1 MFDAFMPVFCV
12 LTMEILECVIPCVT
26 NEGVRV
32 RRAAHESY
40 SMRTGG
46 RSDFT
51 NKVSTY
57 IILYIKGKG
66 KVIPIIGPVWPRGWV
81 EV

>member
-32 RRAAHESY
+32 LRAAHEEFVCGVVYELADWDHLEVSV
-40 SMRTGG
+40 
-46 RSDFT
+46 
-51 NKVSTY
+51 KV
-57 IILYIKGKG
+57 
-66 KVIPIIGPVWPRGWV
+66 
-81 EV
+81 